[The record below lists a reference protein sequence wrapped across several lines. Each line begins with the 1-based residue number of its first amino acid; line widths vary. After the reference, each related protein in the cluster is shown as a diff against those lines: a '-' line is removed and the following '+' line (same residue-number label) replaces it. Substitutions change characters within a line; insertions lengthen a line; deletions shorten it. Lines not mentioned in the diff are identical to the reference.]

1 MSRWWWRCIIG
12 GVLIAL
18 VGGDPFAT
26 YGHIANVAFG
36 SLGGITDTLTKATP
50 LILVGLACS
59 LAFRMKLWNIGAE
72 GQFFIGAWAASAV
85 VLLPILPPETSPIIF
100 IPVMMIAGMLGGAA
114 WGFIPG
120 FLKARF
126 KVNEVITTLM
136 LNYIAV
142 AWNNFWIFAVWSEG
156 GFQMS
161 PMFPRT
167 AWLPRLSDL
176 AAQIKDFRGLTL
188 HGGFIIAVIAAV
200 IVWFI
205 MNRSKWGYEIRL
217 IGDNPRA
224 AEYAG
229 IPIKR
234 NIILVMMVSGALA
247 GLAGM
252 SEISGMVHRLQGRHL
267 AGLRLYGHHHR
278 VAGQA
283 QSVRGDHRVDLLRR
297 AAAGRTRDSTFGH
310 PQDDSGHR
318 AGLPHRQ
325 RFLRALSGAHRPPG
339 GGVAMDLIIILQAGV
354 ASGTVLLFATI
365 GEIFAERSG
374 VMNLGVEGMM
384 LIGAMSAFSVA
395 VHTGNPWL
403 GVLVAM
409 LAAGLLSQIHA
420 FLTITCN
427 PIKWSAASR

>member
-1 MSRWWWRCIIG
+1 MSNTTATPDFLQRHLPITLHIEPRLKGSTRWLPIWTSIVAVIVALILG
-12 GVLIAL
+12 GILIAI

-26 YGHIANVAFG
+26 YGHIVNVAFG

-85 VLLPILPPETSPIIF
+85 VLIPLLPPETSPFIF

-142 AWNNFWIFAVWSEG
+142 FWNNFWIFAVWSEG

-167 AWLPRLSDL
+167 SWLPRLSDL

-188 HGGFIIAVIAAV
+188 HGGFIIAVLAAV

-217 IGDNPRA
+217 IGDNPKA

-234 NIILVMMVSGALA
+234 NIVLVMMVSGALA

-252 SEISGMVHRLQGRHL
+252 SEISGVVHRLQGAISPGYGFTGIIIAWLAKLNPFAVIIVSIFFGALLL
-267 AGLRLYGHHHR
+267 AGREI
-278 VAGQA
+278 Q
-283 QSVRGDHRVDLLRR
+283 
-297 AAAGRTRDSTFGH
+297 
-310 PQDDSGHR
+310 PSGI
-318 AGLPHRQ
+318 PK
-325 RFLRALSGAHRPPG
+325 
-339 GGVAMDLIIILQAGV
+339 
-354 ASGTVLLFATI
+354 
-365 GEIFAERSG
+365 
-374 VMNLGVEGMM
+374 MM
-384 LIGAMSAFSVA
+384 QGI
-395 VHTGNPWL
+395 
-403 GVLVAM
+403 VLVC
-409 LAAGLLSQIHA
+409 LI
-420 FLTITCN
+420 
-427 PIKWSAASR
+427 ASDFFTRYRVRIARRGEV

>member
-1 MSRWWWRCIIG
+1 MLQIEPRLKGTSRWLPVWTSSVAVIVALILG
-12 GVLIAL
+12 GILIAI

-26 YGHIANVAFG
+26 YGHIVNVAFG

-85 VLLPILPPETSPIIF
+85 VLIPLLPATASPFLF
-100 IPVMMIAGMLGGAA
+100 IPAMMIAGMLGGAA

-142 AWNNFWIFAVWSEG
+142 AWNNFFIFAVWSEG

-167 AWLPRLSDL
+167 SWLPRLSDL
-176 AAQIKDFRGLTL
+176 ASQIKDFRGLTL
-188 HGGFIIAVIAAV
+188 HGGFIIAVIAAAV
-200 IVWFI
+200 VWFI
-205 MNRSKWGYEIRL
+205 LNRSKWGYEIRL
-217 IGDNPRA
+217 IGDNPKA

-234 NIILVMMVSGALA
+234 NIILVMMASGALA

-252 SEISGMVHRLQGRHL
+252 SEISGVVHRLQGAISPGYGFTGIIIAWLAKLNPFAVIIVSIFFGALLL
-267 AGLRLYGHHHR
+267 AGREIQPSGIPKMMQGIVLVCLIASDFFTRYR
-278 VAGQA
+278 VRIA
-283 QSVRGDHRVDLLRR
+283 RR
-297 AAAGRTRDSTFGH
+297 A
-310 PQDDSGHR
+310 
-318 AGLPHRQ
+318 
-325 RFLRALSGAHRPPG
+325 
-339 GGVAMDLIIILQAGV
+339 GV
-354 ASGTVLLFATI
+354 
-365 GEIFAERSG
+365 
-374 VMNLGVEGMM
+374 
-384 LIGAMSAFSVA
+384 
-395 VHTGNPWL
+395 
-403 GVLVAM
+403 
-409 LAAGLLSQIHA
+409 
-420 FLTITCN
+420 
-427 PIKWSAASR
+427 